1 MATKSGWL
9 SQGQHLVAVLEVEGS
24 DMIKVKKGLVVG
36 KEVSFLEMILGDEG
50 GCVCRLTAYHDMAEL
65 WGAYYGSG
73 PDLPPGGDV
82 PHFEILNGPLH
93 SLPLLPSQPPPQCVP
108 SPHPALL
115 PHTTKHMHWCMAP
128 LLGQSDLAIQ
138 CVIIDHSYKPHF

>member
-1 MATKSGWL
+1 
-9 SQGQHLVAVLEVEGS
+9 
-24 DMIKVKKGLVVG
+24 MIKVKKGLVVG

-82 PHFEILNGPLH
+82 PHFESEP
-93 SLPLLPSQPPPQCVP
+93 C
-108 SPHPALL
+108 ALSFCDQL
-115 PHTTKHMHWCMAP
+115 KICRYHHACLRFT
-128 LLGQSDLAIQ
+128 
-138 CVIIDHSYKPHF
+138 